1 MITSTWTFAPA
12 GVLGTGSADARPYP
26 GVAVR
31 LPAVAPIGI
40 AVQGTGVP
48 IARLRGMT
56 GTPCA
61 PRGEF
66 IAQRFVA
73 KHSTQNDVTT
83 RVFHPAG
90 RTLS

>member
-12 GVLGTGSADARPYP
+12 GVLGQGSADARPYP

-31 LPAVAPIGI
+31 LSAVPPRT
-40 AVQGTGVP
+40 AVPGTGVP
-48 IARLRGMT
+48 AARLRGMT

-73 KHSTQNDVTT
+73 KHSTQNDGTT
-83 RVFHPAG
+83 LGFHPSG
-90 RTLS
+90 RPLS

>member
-12 GVLGTGSADARPYP
+12 GVLGQGSADARPYP

-31 LPAVAPIGI
+31 LPAVAPQL

-48 IARLRGMT
+48 IARLRGMAGIDCT
-56 GTPCA
+56 

-73 KHSTQNDVTT
+73 KHSTQNDGTT
-83 RVFHPAG
+83 LGFQPSG
-90 RTLS
+90 RPLS